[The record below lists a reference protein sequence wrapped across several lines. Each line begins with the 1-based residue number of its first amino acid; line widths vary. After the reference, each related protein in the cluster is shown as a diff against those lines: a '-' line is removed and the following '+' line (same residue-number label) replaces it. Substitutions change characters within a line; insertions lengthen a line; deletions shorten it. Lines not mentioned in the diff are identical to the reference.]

1 MLLTG
6 NSLDQVLHAFQFV
19 PALPRPN
26 TTIYFRVANAS
37 RPPLKIS
44 PSPFKSSAWASLLSR
59 YPGPIPRFGADLR
72 YKVSRDVFILSKNL
86 ASALD
91 DLGVIDRKLSEDLI
105 LKQVLEV
112 PDPFISSPLGLV
124 PKHNSGFRRI
134 HHLSHPKVTSA
145 NDNIPDKALRY
156 AKFQEVLDLIL

>member
-1 MLLTG
+1 M
-6 NSLDQVLHAFQFV
+6 
-19 PALPRPN
+19 P
-26 TTIYFRVANAS
+26 
-37 RPPLKIS
+37 
-44 PSPFKSSAWASLLSR
+44 
-59 YPGPIPRFGADLR
+59 
-72 YKVSRDVFILSKNL
+72 RDVFILSKNL

-91 DLGVIDRKLSEDLI
+91 DLGVIDRELSEDLI

-112 PDPFISSPLGLV
+112 PDPQSPFISSPLGLV

-145 NDNIPDKALRY
+145 NDNIPEKALRY